1 MRLHKSGEDYLEAIL
16 TYVGLTVLKEKK
28 YPAIMLA
35 GSVLCA
41 VFAGLCWKGYKKQ

>member
-1 MRLHKSGEDYLEAIL
+1 MRLHKSGEDY
-16 TYVGLTVLKEKK
+16 KEKK

-41 VFAGLCWKGYKKQ
+41 LFAGLCWKEYKKR